1 MAVRTASDT
10 QGRNKMSTNFRVN
23 LYFPNEHPLSQV
35 DKDKR
40 ATYIKYIID
49 EWYARDQRLIA
60 IEDTL
65 NQIKEM
71 LHNGASV
78 QDSTITKDEAFE
90 AGMNELMM
98 DILNMGKKGNFN
110 DNAG

>member
-1 MAVRTASDT
+1 MPNYVGLKYVTK
-10 QGRNKMSTNFRVN
+10 GGKNMNEKIRVN
-23 LYFPNEHPLSQV
+23 VYFPYDHPV
-35 DKDKR
+35 GKIEKGKR
-40 ATYIKYIID
+40 ATHINYIVN
-49 EWYARDQRLIA
+49 EWYARDKRLIT

-98 DILNMGKKGNFN
+98 DILNMGKKGN
-110 DNAG
+110 